1 MRAEEAF
8 GDLLQQVDLLLPRT
22 DEDGPDFEREHADVV
37 SDLLAFLAERMTAL
51 HAERQAEM
59 RAFFDWLEE
68 QLGCPI
74 EELSGKTYIRAY
86 HEQEGGV
93 DALLEV
99 IRKNHPSKTALD
111 VSAPRGYRATNPA
124 REQVIEG
131 YEQSMATL
139 RPILMQ
145 IHLTDHL
152 IDQIV
157 YRLYALTDEE
167 VALVE
172 GPR

>member
-1 MRAEEAF
+1 MKVDTAFEA
-8 GDLLQQVDLLLPRT
+8 LLQQIDLLLPRT
-22 DEDGPDFEREHADVV
+22 DEGGPDFEREHADVV
-37 SDLLAFLAERMTAL
+37 SDLLAFLAERMTSL

-59 RAFFDWLEE
+59 GAFFDWLEE

-74 EELSGKTYIRAY
+74 EDLSGKTYVRAY

-93 DALLEV
+93 DALLDV
-99 IRKNHPSKTALD
+99 IRKNHPSKTPLD
-111 VSAPRGYRATNPA
+111 VSAPQGYRGTNAA
-124 REQVIEG
+124 RERIIEG
-131 YEQSMATL
+131 YERSMATL

-145 IHLTDHL
+145 IDLTDDL

-157 YRLYALTDEE
+157 YRLYALTDQQI
-167 VALVE
+167 ALVE